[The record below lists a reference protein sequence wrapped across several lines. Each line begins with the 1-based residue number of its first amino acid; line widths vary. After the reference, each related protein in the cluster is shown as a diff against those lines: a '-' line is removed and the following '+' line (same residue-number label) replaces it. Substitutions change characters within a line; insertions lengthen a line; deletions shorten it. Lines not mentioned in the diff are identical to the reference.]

1 MRFRW
6 LWPWAAL
13 PLLPLLPLCAV
24 PAWSQEK
31 AIRALTLD
39 EALAL
44 AREHGRAVILA
55 RGRIEEA
62 RARQAQ
68 ASRRFQENP
77 VLEAT
82 GGYRRSGAGF
92 FDFDATV
99 TQGLYGGR
107 RRSARVAGA
116 QAALDRS
123 EAELAE
129 ARRLL
134 LRDVW
139 ASFARS
145 RLGQDRVKLL
155 ARNRQTAEALLAATE
170 RRYEAG
176 EGTALELNRA
186 RVAAASARAEESA
199 AEASASTALTDLK
212 GLLGLAEPIEIQG
225 DLPLRQPLELGTL
238 LAGIGRRPG
247 LQALT
252 AELREAEAE
261 ILLGQAL
268 TRPGVGVSGGVARE
282 EGMDIVRAGI
292 VLTLPVHDRGQETL
306 AVGQARATALRQT
319 LAAAQSAAE
328 TEVRGRYSILTHQL
342 AAVRELEHTALPA
355 LEDNESL
362 AGKSFE
368 AGEISLGELLLI
380 RREIVETRLA
390 YLDRL
395 LDATLARF
403 ELETSA
409 GALQ

>member
-1 MRFRW
+1 

-44 AREHGRAVILA
+44 ARDHGRAVILA

-99 TQGLYGGR
+99 TQGLYAGR
-107 RRSARVAGA
+107 RRSARMAGA

-139 ASFARS
+139 TSFARS
-145 RLGQDRVKLL
+145 RLSQDRVKLL

-238 LAGIGRRPG
+238 LAGIGRRPD

-252 AELREAEAE
+252 AEVREAEAE

-306 AVGQARATALRQT
+306 AVGQARAAALRQT

-355 LEDNESL
+355 LDDNESL

>member
-13 PLLPLLPLCAV
+13 PLLSLFAV

-31 AIRALTLD
+31 AARVLTLD
-39 EALAL
+39 EAMAI
-44 AREHGRAVILA
+44 ARDQGRAVILA

-62 RARQAQ
+62 RARQVQ

-77 VLEAT
+77 VLETT
-82 GGYRRSGAGF
+82 GGYRRAGADY

-99 TQGLYGGR
+99 TQGLYAGR

-116 QAALDRS
+116 QAALERS
-123 EAELAE
+123 EAELSE
-129 ARRLL
+129 ARLLL
-134 LRDVW
+134 LRDVRTT
-139 ASFARS
+139 FARS
-145 RLGQDRVKLL
+145 VAAKDRIALL
-155 ARNRQTAEALLAATE
+155 TRNVQAVDALLAALE
-170 RRYEAG
+170 RRYQAG

-186 RVAAASARAEESA
+186 RVAAASAHAEEGA
-199 AEASASTALTDLK
+199 AEATASLALADLA
-212 GLLGLAEPIEIQG
+212 GLLGLEGPVEIQG
-225 DLPLRQPLELGTL
+225 DLTLHPPEKLETL
-238 LAGIGRRPG
+238 LAGIGRRPD
-247 LQALT
+247 LQALA
-252 AELREAEAE
+252 AEAREAEAE

-268 TRPGVGVSGGVARE
+268 TRPDAGLRGGVARE
-282 EGMDIVRAGI
+282 EGADIVRAGI

-306 AVGQARATALRQT
+306 AVGQARAAALRQA
-319 LAAAQSAAE
+319 LAGAEGAADA
-328 TEVRGRYSILTHQL
+328 EVRGGDAALTRQL

-380 RREIVETRLA
+380 RREIVETRLV

-395 LDATLARF
+395 LGATLTRL
-403 ELETSA
+403 ELETAA